1 VSGADVT
8 LKRSWLSCACRRAA
22 TALSADVECVER
34 TRVHSLLPFKQG
46 SASIQEDMPLLLM
59 ESICGLCEVRKGLG
73 QCDDCWRASDMPP
86 VLSRKRVGVPKV
98 PYAAPK
104 YARQVFER
112 AGASAQAKSKA
123 GLAKGCSVAPTTP
136 SKSTPSKSVGNSA
149 AAPVIRKR
157 KPAALQP
164 APLLFLSPLQRDA
177 RAAPTFQQAAGKPAP
192 APAPA
197 SPRLEVVEGE
207 SPPPTPH
214 SKSTAARSPSAAAAV
229 EASAFAASSLS
240 ASAPSLPASSKSTSA
255 RPVSS
260 RKNEK
265 GVALSHAA
273 LLVLV
278 RELNATTDKQ
288 FQLKNLRQC
297 TLLQLDAWLD
307 LQADR
312 AAAASVASQ
321 IKQHALRLTQPIHR
335 EVCMR
340 MLMLIA
346 TRPALL
352 ALYQD
357 SCAGTSRTQLDAG
370 SKPTVNAGQGMGLN
384 HAYWVS
390 MVALFNDDTI
400 VSDFPFDY
408 FVPHDMVVM
417 HSDAVTHVP
426 TPPTIEGGLFEGL
439 GLKQPRL
446 SEGFPDGF
454 FDIATLH
461 KIFTAGLNEYHN
473 ATSRFHQSGQHGR
486 PFWFFVSP
494 IKTVKP
500 EEQADYLQLAVKRW
514 DSLAFQLLF
523 EQVHELQNIF
533 TKAIPGGK
541 GGPPCDTSGAPP
553 AGSSARVAS
562 AHKKGQYDE
571 LHTLQVSALRDKQR
585 ARDFAGDTSTL
596 SKIRDSLKL
605 LKDFEDLDDTD
616 MVAHC
621 KQTVAALKATLPL
634 MSPPSS
640 VTSLAPSST
649 PNYTP

>member
-1 VSGADVT
+1 
-8 LKRSWLSCACRRAA
+8 
-22 TALSADVECVER
+22 
-34 TRVHSLLPFKQG
+34 
-46 SASIQEDMPLLLM
+46 MPILLM
-59 ESICGLCEVRKGLG
+59 ESICEQCNVRKGLG
-73 QCDDCWRASDMPP
+73 QCADCWRAMETPE
-86 VLSRKRVGVPKV
+86 VLGNKRAAVPKFL
-98 PYAAPK
+98 YSAPK
-104 YARQVFER
+104 VARQVFER
-112 AGASAQAKSKA
+112 AGASAKAKSKA

-136 SKSTPSKSVGNSA
+136 SKSTPSKSVGNT
-149 AAPVIRKR
+149 APVPVNRKR
-157 KPAALQP
+157 KSPALQP
-164 APLLFLSPLQRDA
+164 APLVFHSPHQRDA
-177 RAAPTFQQAAGKPAP
+177 RAASTFNQAAGKPAS

-197 SPRLEVVEGE
+197 SPRHKVVEDE
-207 SPPPTPH
+207 SPPPTPQ
-214 SKSTAARSPSAAAAV
+214 SKSTAPRSPSAAAV
-229 EASAFAASSLS
+229 EACAFAASSLS

-278 RELNATTDKQ
+278 RQLNATTDKA

-297 TLLQLDAWLD
+297 TLLQLDEWLD

-312 AAAASVASQ
+312 AAAASVAAQ
-321 IKQHALRLTQPIHR
+321 IKHHALRLTQPVHR

-346 TRPALL
+346 TRPDLL

-370 SKPTVNAGQGMGLN
+370 AKPSVNAGQGMGLN

-390 MVALFNDDTI
+390 MVALFNDITI
-400 VSDFPFDY
+400 VSDFPFEY
-408 FVPHDMVVM
+408 FVPHNMVVI
-417 HSDAVTHVP
+417 HSDAVTQVP

-446 SEGFPDGF
+446 PEGFPDGF

-571 LHTLQVSALRDKQR
+571 LHILQVSALRDKQR
-585 ARDFAGDTSTL
+585 ARDLAGDTSTL

-605 LKDFEDLDDTD
+605 MKDFEDLEDTD
-616 MVAHC
+616 MVYHC
-621 KQTVAALKATLPL
+621 KKNIAALKATLPL
-634 MSPPSS
+634 MSPLS
-640 VTSLAPSST
+640 VFSSLAPAT
-649 PNYTP
+649 PNPTP